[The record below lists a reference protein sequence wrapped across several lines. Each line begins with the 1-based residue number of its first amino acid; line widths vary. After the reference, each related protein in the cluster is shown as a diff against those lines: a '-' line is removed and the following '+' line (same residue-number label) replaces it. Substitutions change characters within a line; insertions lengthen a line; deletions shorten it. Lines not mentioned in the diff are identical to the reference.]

1 MNLFRRLAV
10 YFIATR
16 TYGNFLIYA
25 LKKYFLAVVNFTQAK
40 DGLYVHNFNF
50 AFFFSEIST
59 NFAMY

>member
-25 LKKYFLAVVNFTQAK
+25 LKKYFLAVVNLTQAK
-40 DGLYVHNFNF
+40 DGLY
-50 AFFFSEIST
+50 T
-59 NFAMY
+59 